1 MMTFAEY
8 NARLC
13 NKDLQEYFQYLLL
26 EREQLKNPED
36 ETAKDIIAE
45 LQGIVFPSH
54 LNGQTIIELRE
65 QNEIAAD
72 LAEQGKI
79 DESIAKIQ
87 QILEVYPEHYSA
99 FYTLGIIS
107 FGQGNIPEALERF
120 KEAFEYNPFFTDAI
134 LRIFDCCVC
143 LGNTRVIEE
152 LLNKALMLQPE
163 DYELLETKQHLKDGT
178 YPKRLAEVIKKQ
190 SLEKPEL
197 KTELLKLKQM
207 LESGNS
213 AEALQKIKSLV

>member
-36 ETAKDIIAE
+36 ETAKNIIAE
-45 LQGIVFPSH
+45 LQGVVFPSH
-54 LNGQTIIELRE
+54 LSGQTIIELRE

-99 FYTLGIIS
+99 FYTLGMIS
-107 FGQGNIPEALERF
+107 FGQGNIQEALERF

-163 DYELLETKQHLKDGT
+163 DHELLETKQHLKNGT

-190 SLEKPEL
+190 SFEKPAL

-213 AEALQKIKSLV
+213 AEALQKIKMLI